1 MMKGPILLVL
11 AAGMGS
17 RFGGL
22 KQLEGLGIHG
32 ETLLEYSV
40 YDAIRAGFSTAVF
53 VIRKDMEALFREKV
67 LSRFSSHLECLTVF
81 QEPNFMID
89 PTLVSPE
96 EVHART
102 KPWGTAHAVLCVSN
116 IIDRPFAVIN
126 ADDFYGR
133 EAFNAMGAFLSAED
147 QQNKRDAAMIVY
159 PLDQTLSP
167 EGPVARGICTIQN
180 GILKEIIEHI
190 NIEKIDE
197 RILSRQSQSAE
208 IELAP
213 SSGVSMNFWGLKP
226 TIFPDLAD
234 YFIHF
239 LKTKGREPKSECYLP
254 MAIDYLIQHRGLI
267 VNALTTG
274 AQWFGVTY
282 REDRIQAEARLNTM
296 IAQGMYPEYLWK

>member
-1 MMKGPILLVL
+1 MKGPILLVL

-40 YDAIRAGFSTAVF
+40 YDAIRAGFSNAIF
-53 VIRKDMEALFREKV
+53 VIRKDMEALFQEKV

-81 QEPNFMID
+81 QEQAFMID

-96 EVHART
+96 ELSART
-102 KPWGTAHAVLCVSN
+102 KPWGTAHAVLCASN

-147 QQNKRDAAMIVY
+147 QQNKRDAAMIIY

-180 GILKEIIEHI
+180 GILKEIIEHTS
-190 NIEKIDE
+190 IEKIDK
-197 RILSRQSQSAE
+197 RIISRQSQSVE

-213 SSGVSMNFWGLKP
+213 SSGVSMNFWGLQP
-226 TIFPDLAD
+226 SIFPDLAD
-234 YFIHF
+234 YFMHF
-239 LKTKGREPKSECYLP
+239 LETKGREPKSECYLP
-254 MAIDYLIQHRGLI
+254 MAIDYFIHHRGL
-267 VNALTTG
+267 VVHGLTTE

-282 REDRIQAEARLNTM
+282 REDRSQAAARIKTM

>member
-1 MMKGPILLVL
+1 MKGPILLVL

-53 VIRKDMEALFREKV
+53 VIRKDMETLFREKV

-89 PTLVSPE
+89 PALVPPE
-96 EVHART
+96 ELQART
-102 KPWGTAHAVLCVSN
+102 KPWGTAHAVLCASN

-126 ADDFYGR
+126 ADDFYGL

-159 PLDQTLSP
+159 PLDQTLSS

-180 GILKEIIEHI
+180 GILKEIIEHT

-208 IELAP
+208 IELEP

-226 TIFPDLAD
+226 TIFPELAD
-234 YFIHF
+234 YFMHF
-239 LKTKGREPKSECYLP
+239 LKTKGREPKRECYLP
-254 MAIDYLIQHRGLI
+254 MAIDYFIQHRGLI
-267 VNALTTG
+267 VHALTTG

-282 REDRIQAEARLNTM
+282 REDRTQAAARIKTM